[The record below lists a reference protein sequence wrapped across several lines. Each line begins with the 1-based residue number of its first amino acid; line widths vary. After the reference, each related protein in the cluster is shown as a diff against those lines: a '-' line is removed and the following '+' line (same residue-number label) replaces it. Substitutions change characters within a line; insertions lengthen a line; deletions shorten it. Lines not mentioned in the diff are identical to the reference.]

1 MQHLIFFSIGL
12 LAILLVPFLMWR
24 IKASNEFKKYLPLTE
39 KDITDFETQK
49 PVFTKY
55 WISNSFYKDYIDK
68 TRILLNG
75 SKEKFD
81 FSNWGI
87 ALKLD
92 VYPDKILL
100 SSLNGLFITK
110 RAIELK
116 KISKIFKN
124 KQIVAFKG
132 SNFYFIANNFSEK
145 QIHKLYRIKTERN

>member
-92 VYPDKILL
+92 VARWPIWWWTMPQTKSGSPPWT
-100 SSLNGLFITK
+100 SS
-110 RAIELK
+110 
-116 KISKIFKN
+116 S
-124 KQIVAFKG
+124 
-132 SNFYFIANNFSEK
+132 
-145 QIHKLYRIKTERN
+145 